1 MSNSKTVAECFRQM
15 RALSDRIGEIA
26 DACEK
31 ENRTRNEAE
40 EREYSTLSAQLQ
52 TLQMRAQMATAAYA
66 VENPDAKQRANTLIR
81 ENAANGR
88 KTEIVFKRDLMT
100 VTDVDS
106 GGLIPLSV
114 KEILEPLTEG
124 FILDLVGLPLLTGL
138 KGDYVWPIYEMVEAS
153 IAGEGVELGDTNIEF
168 SKLTATPERIGLAIP
183 VTNQSL
189 NASDGVLETI
199 VRKVMP
205 EALKQLLNKI
215 VFSPTAVTDATTLIG
230 PFANIVSGES
240 GYADIVSLSSTPTA
254 AELVVNMK
262 AALLKTG
269 IQGDTLAW
277 VMTKSNAALL
287 EITPINSEGI
297 FVPMLQNGKLFGI
310 PVYTTETITDSYIG
324 LGDWKYQPMGLFGD
338 IRMVVDPYSQAR
350 KDAVDFVINADYGT
364 KTLRTE
370 AFILGQITATA

>member
-88 KTEIVFKRDLMT
+88 KTEIVFRRDLMT

-240 GYADIVSLSSTPTA
+240 GYASIVSLSSTPTA

-370 AFILGQITATA
+370 AFILGQIAVTA